1 MPEIASVR
9 RGTGCV
15 SLTRNVSSRREGE
28 SSDWAERV
36 ERLDDLVQ

>member
-15 SLTRNVSSRREGE
+15 SLTRNVSSRRGE
-28 SSDWAERV
+28 SSDWAGRV